1 MCLILFYQF
10 RPQEMCNSIV
20 SEDCFLIV
28 YCPDSYRTQ
37 KVIKMLTALKLIPD
51 CFVTSKMIEKL
62 FTALHVDKNILFF
75 NEDSI
80 KVVKWVF
87 LI

>member
-1 MCLILFYQF
+1 
-10 RPQEMCNSIV
+10 MCNSIV

-28 YCPDSYRTQ
+28 YCPDSYITQ